1 MTPATAKLHQR
12 LAGLPATPLAGGG
25 LTVLEA
31 TSLPVRLRGLSR
43 LDELPGDV
51 GLHFAHCRSIHTFG
65 MRFAL
70 DLLWLDRDGRVVRID
85 RDVPPRRHRAAYRG
99 GARSV
104 LEVNA
109 GRGDAFAAAAPITLG
124 ATRT

>member
-1 MTPATAKLHQR
+1 
-12 LAGLPATPLAGGG
+12 
-25 LTVLEA
+25 
-31 TSLPVRLRGLSR
+31 
-43 LDELPGDV
+43 
-51 GLHFAHCRSIHTFG
+51 

-70 DLLWLDRDGRVVRID
+70 DLLWLDADGQVVRID
-85 RDVPPRRHRAAYRG
+85 RAVPPRRHRAAYR

-124 ATRT
+124 ATHT